1 MLFNRF
7 AHSAGPGRWV
17 AGLGSVSQE
26 RGSQGCLII
35 IFVFIIVI
43 VICNHFGSRR
53 IVAGSWL
60 LAAACYDHRPLI
72 WPQVV
77 GHRPTDQLFRPQV
90 NCYGPGPTVTAQ
102 GGNQGVGGGPWRLGR
117 RACRGPPR
125 AGCLLPGL
133 RNVVERPNAV
143 GRPQDR
149 EKAQKEQEVGP
160 NARSRGASREGSRI
174 AKAGC
179 HQCQRRPPLAR
190 RLPPGGGSRSAVSGQ

>member
-1 MLFNRF
+1 MIYYNVLYYMLFNRF

-102 GGNQGVGGGPWRLGR
+102 GGNHGVE
-117 RACRGPPR
+117 
-125 AGCLLPGL
+125 
-133 RNVVERPNAV
+133 ERTLE
-143 GRPQDR
+143 Q
-149 EKAQKEQEVGP
+149 KAIGK
-160 NARSRGASREGSRI
+160 
-174 AKAGC
+174 
-179 HQCQRRPPLAR
+179 
-190 RLPPGGGSRSAVSGQ
+190 